1 MTFRVLGVYLRP
13 KNQIRKPKSLMKNTL
28 SRIVMTTALV
38 VVSALFS
45 SFTNTAND
53 KITICHIPPG
63 NVDNCHEITI
73 SMNALQ
79 THLNHHDTFYC
90 GSPEEYYV
98 VTDLIK
104 NYESATGALSPV
116 QVLTTY

>member
-90 GSPEEYYV
+90 SNEDQYNELVKIISNYVSPAG
-98 VTDLIK
+98 DP
-104 NYESATGALSPV
+104 SPV
-116 QVLTTY
+116 LLAKTY